1 MKIYYLLYKKN
12 VPFKVPPFFKR
23 ELTIL
28 YSFPYIKIAEKIA
41 DWFKKRGA
49 KVKLHNLLGCEA
61 LKADILVSESN
72 FYLDASLIKNNYIWL
87 FDGEWKK
94 IKVKE
99 KPRERGH
106 LIEYYDNI
114 GIIISLKPGQNNLYL
129 AEKLKKILEK
139 KGKNIYLFLFDNVE
153 NLEDFNFIEL
163 WINTACPRIKGK
175 KIIQAYE
182 VFNYL
187 KTVGELE
194 NKEK

>member
-1 MKIYYLLYKKN
+1 VKVYYLLYQKDVKFKK
-12 VPFKVPPFFKR
+12 PPFFKR

-28 YSFPYIKIAEKIA
+28 YSFPYKKVAEKIA
-41 DWFKKRGA
+41 KWFEERSA

-72 FYLDASLIKNNYIWL
+72 FYLDASLVKNNYIWL
-87 FDGEWKK
+87 FDGNWKK

-99 KPRERGH
+99 KPKERGH
-106 LIEYYDNI
+106 LIEFYEKI
-114 GIIISLKPGQNNLYL
+114 GIIISLKPGQNNFYL
-129 AEKLKKILEK
+129 AKKLKDLLEK
-139 KGKNIYLFLFDNVE
+139 EGKKVFLFLFDDVN

-187 KTVGELE
+187 KLKNQDKT
-194 NKEK
+194 